1 MNGSDEVNGNST
13 ENTNPIQI
21 PSGSG
26 QDWVMQMWTVK
37 ADTPRTH
44 REANALH
51 ALRCCSGAAELLTRA
66 PTPITPITAK
76 TPGHA
81 AASASQIDADAP
93 GDGDACQIAVS
104 AFLRRF
110 SSLCKPT
117 LQATSPARSA
127 NVPKSSSWASVD
139 S

>member
-13 ENTNPIQI
+13 QNTNPIQI
-21 PSGSG
+21 TSGSG

-81 AASASQIDADAP
+81 ASSASQ
-93 GDGDACQIAVS
+93 V
-104 AFLRRF
+104 
-110 SSLCKPT
+110 
-117 LQATSPARSA
+117 PARRTRST
-127 NVPKSSSWASVD
+127 V
-139 S
+139 